1 MRDWKQIKSKTEFPN
16 IVKFISRSKV
26 KLRILSLLMVLAAMP
41 TLDVEAG
48 KVIASME
55 TQHIDAESE
64 DPLANFSETNDKLE
78 AIRKDYYGRSK
89 EFSLE
94 EATNYAITNNS
105 TLKAAYKSVQSKQ
118 WSAISDKRLWW
129 PTVSGAGPM
138 GDITRVPTLPLVG
151 QRYASKKGGSFSTS
165 SVPSEP
171 LHSYMVLDSLSPA
184 IQARWTFFNLSRG
197 EKINSSTESAK
208 AEELIFNM
216 PARDI
221 VLDVHRDYYKLYSI
235 LQYIVD
241 REQDYSKNVEQLV
254 ESEEKYNSNPT
265 LANLNAVQQNKST
278 LYNQLE
284 DRIQQYIALIE
295 AATALSSKMGLPLG
309 TLIRPSKDFRLRPL
323 GTWPMELMET
333 IEHALNHR
341 EEIKIA
347 SMRAKSS
354 NHLATSLRYS
364 YIPTVSLYG
373 YAGYSN
379 DSGINNRSGTQ
390 KEFGSYMH
398 GPEANIGLKV
408 NWQFDGTVAAAKA
421 KSLEYQSKRFEAQAQ
436 SHRDNIEAQT
446 ATAFAKYTTAKMSLD
461 TSASA
466 LKNALE
472 ARETNMQLYKLNQIS
487 ASSYSTTAAAVATA
501 STRYNKALF
510 NYNNS
515 ISELYRYTSI
525 WPTGISQ
532 MIDDAVF
539 VMKAE

>member
-1 MRDWKQIKSKTEFPN
+1 M
-16 IVKFISRSKV
+16 
-26 KLRILSLLMVLAAMP
+26 KLRILALLLVVAAVP
-41 TLDVEAG
+41 TIDIKGRVAR
-48 KVIASME
+48 ASMA
-55 TQHIDAESE
+55 TQQIGAESE
-64 DPLANFSETNDKLE
+64 DPLANFSETNDKLD
-78 AIRKDYYGRSK
+78 AIRKDYQNRSK

-94 EATNYAITNNS
+94 EATNYAIANNS

-138 GDITRVPTLPLVG
+138 GDVTRVPTLPLVG
-151 QRYASKKGGSFSTS
+151 QRYASKKGSTFNTS
-165 SVPSEP
+165 GVPSQP
-171 LHSYMVLDSLSPA
+171 LRSYTVLDSLSPA

-216 PARDI
+216 TARDI

-235 LQYIVD
+235 LQYIAD
-241 REQDYSKNVEQLV
+241 RDQDYSKNVEQLV
-254 ESEEKYNSNPT
+254 ESEDKYNSNRT

-284 DRIQQYIALIE
+284 DRIQQHISLIE

-309 TLIRPSKDFRLRPL
+309 TLIRPSRDFKLRPL
-323 GTWPMELMET
+323 GAWPMKLMET

-347 SMRAKSS
+347 SIRAKSS
-354 NHLATSLRYS
+354 SHLATSLRYS

-379 DSGINNRSGTQ
+379 DSGINSQPGTQ
-390 KEFGSYMH
+390 KKFGSYMY

-408 NWQFDGTVAAAKA
+408 NWHFDGTVAAAKA
-421 KSLEYQSKRFEAQAQ
+421 KSLDYQSKGFEAQAQ

-446 ATAFAKYTTAKMSLD
+446 ATAFSKYTIAKMSLN
-461 TSASA
+461 TSASG
-466 LKNALE
+466 LENALE
-472 ARETNMQLYKLNQIS
+472 ARKTNMQLYKLNQIS
-487 ASSYSTTAAAVATA
+487 ASSYSTTAAAVAAA
-501 STRYNKALF
+501 SRRYNKAVF

-525 WPTGISQ
+525 WPTGISK
-532 MIDDAVF
+532 MIDDAVV

>member
-1 MRDWKQIKSKTEFPN
+1 MKAISSSLKCIFAALTIASIGGFVKASAQHQFEPN
-16 IVKFISRSKV
+16 EASQSIDTFSGTSGQ
-26 KLRILSLLMVLAAMP
+26 LAAMR
-41 TLDVEAG
+41 
-48 KVIASME
+48 S
-55 TQHIDAESE
+55 
-64 DPLANFSETNDKLE
+64 
-78 AIRKDYYGRSK
+78 DYQGRSK
-89 EFSLE
+89 EYTLE
-94 EATNYAITNNS
+94 EATNYAIANNS
-105 TLKAAYKSVQSKQ
+105 TIQAAYKGVQSKQ

-151 QRYASKKGGSFSTS
+151 QRYASKKGGTYSTS
-165 SVPSEP
+165 SLPSQP
-171 LHSYMVLDSLSPA
+171 LSSYTVLDSLSPA

-216 PARDI
+216 SARDI
-221 VLDVHRDYYKLYSI
+221 VLDIHRDYYKLYSI
-235 LQYIVD
+235 LQYISD
-241 REQDYSKNVEQLV
+241 LEHDYKNNVEQLI
-254 ESEEKYNSNPT
+254 ESEDKYNSNAT

-284 DRIQQYIALIE
+284 VRIQQHVSLIE

-309 TLIRPSKDFRLRPL
+309 TLIRPSKDFKLRPL
-323 GTWPMELMET
+323 GAWPMELMET

-347 SMRAKSS
+347 SIRAKSS
-354 NHLATSLRYS
+354 SHLATSLRYS
-364 YIPTVSLYG
+364 YIPTISLYG

-379 DSGINNRSGTQ
+379 DSGINNQPGTQ
-390 KEFGSYMH
+390 KEYGSYMY
-398 GPEANIGLKV
+398 GPEANIGLKM

-421 KSLEYQSKRFEAQAQ
+421 KSLDYESKRFEAQAQ
-436 SHRDNIEAQT
+436 SYRDNIEAQT
-446 ATAFAKYTTAKMSLD
+446 ATAFAKYTIAKMSLD

-472 ARETNMQLYKLNQIS
+472 ARKTNMQLYKLNQIS
-487 ASSYSTTAAAVATA
+487 ASSYSTTAGAVASA
-501 STRYNKALF
+501 SQRYNKALF

-532 MIDDAVF
+532 MIDNEVL
-539 VMKAE
+539 VMKAD

>member
-1 MRDWKQIKSKTEFPN
+1 M
-16 IVKFISRSKV
+16 
-26 KLRILSLLMVLAAMP
+26 AAVPAM
-41 TLDVEAG
+41 DVESTAV
-48 KVIASME
+48 KASMAS
-55 TQHIDAESE
+55 QSIVSESE
-64 DPLANFSETNDKLE
+64 DPLAHFTDTNEKINL
-78 AIRKDYYGRSK
+78 IRKDYQGRSK
-89 EFSLE
+89 EFTLE
-94 EATNYAITNNS
+94 EATNYAIANNS
-105 TLKAAYKSVQSKQ
+105 TLKASYKSVQSKQ

-151 QRYASKKGGSFSTS
+151 QRYASKKGGTYSTS
-165 SVPSEP
+165 TVPSQP
-171 LHSYMVLDSLSPA
+171 IRSYTVLDSLSPA
-184 IQARWTFFNLSRG
+184 IQARWTFFNMSRG
-197 EKINSSTESAK
+197 EKINSSTEAAK
-208 AEELIFNM
+208 AEELVFNM
-216 PARDI
+216 SARDI

-235 LQYIVD
+235 LQYISD
-241 REQDYSKNVEQLV
+241 LEKDYTKNVEQLV
-254 ESEEKYNSNPT
+254 ESEDKYNSDPS

-284 DRIQQYIALIE
+284 DRIQQHVSLIE

-309 TLIRPSKDFRLRPL
+309 TLIRPSKDFKLRPL
-323 GTWPMELMET
+323 GAWPMELMET

-347 SMRAKSS
+347 TVRAKSTS
-354 NHLATSLRYS
+354 HLATSLRYS

-373 YAGYSN
+373 YAGFSN
-379 DSGINNRSGTQ
+379 DSGIDNKSGTQ
-390 KEFGSYMH
+390 KEFGSYLY

-421 KSLEYQSKRFEAQAQ
+421 KSLDYQSKKFEAQAQ

-446 ATAFAKYTTAKMSLD
+446 ATAYAKYTIAKMSLD

-466 LKNALE
+466 LENALE
-472 ARETNMQLYKLNQIS
+472 ARKTNMELYKLNQIS

-501 STRYNKALF
+501 SRRYNKALF

-515 ISELYRYTSI
+515 ISNLYRYTSI

-532 MIDDAVF
+532 MIDDAVL
-539 VMKAE
+539 VMKAD